1 MGSTEDYDL
10 ESYKFHIEEFFP
22 KKLFFKITNVKLH
35 NANPIIREECKKRIR
50 KEQPWDSN
58 LVIIAADHPARNVT
72 KIGSNKTAM
81 ANRHEYLG
89 RIIRILMLDQIDG
102 VMATPDVI
110 DDLFIINFLLK
121 KANGR
126 SFMDNKI
133 LIGCVN
139 RGGLSGS
146 PYEMYDP
153 ITAYNIQDIKTIGLD
168 GAKIM
173 LRLDLKTKMAKYSQE
188 TLKICAE
195 IVRQCN
201 KVALPIFIEPLSVF
215 QDKNGVYKV
224 NKDVQEILKV
234 VGIATALGGSSANI
248 WLKLPYTSD
257 YERVSLS
264 TSNPILMLGGEV
276 VGNPANILKQ
286 FHEGMLSGSNIRG
299 CLVGRNILFPGYDDP
314 LAVALAIGEI
324 IHKKKSVLEAL
335 ATLKSNRGVEL
346 DYLTSKI
353 L

>member
-1 MGSTEDYDL
+1 MGSSKDYDL

-22 KKLFFKITNVKLH
+22 KKMFFKITNVKLH
-35 NANPIIREECKKRIR
+35 NANSIIKEECKERIR
-50 KEQPWDSN
+50 KDQPWDSN

-72 KIGSNKTAM
+72 QIGSNKTAM

-89 RIIRILMLDQIDG
+89 RIIRVLMLDQIDG
-102 VMATPDVI
+102 VMATPDII

-133 LIGCVN
+133 LLGCVN

-153 ITAYNIQDIKTIGLD
+153 ITAYNIEDITAIGLD

-173 LRLDLKTKMAKYSQE
+173 LRLDLETKMAKYSQK
-188 TLKICAE
+188 TLKICAG
-195 IVRQCN
+195 IVRECN
-201 KVALPIFIEPLSVF
+201 RLALPIFIEPLSVF
-215 QDKNGVYKV
+215 LDKTGVYKV
-224 NKDVQEILKV
+224 KNDVEEILKV
-234 VGIATALGGSSANI
+234 VGIATALGGSSVNI

-264 TSNPILMLGGEV
+264 TSNPILILGGEAM
-276 VGNPANILKQ
+276 GDPTIILKQ

-314 LAVALAIGEI
+314 LAVALAICEI
-324 IHKKKSVLEAL
+324 IHKKKSVSEAL
-335 ATLKSNRGVEL
+335 STLKSNQGKEL

-353 L
+353 V